1 MRYGGWLFISP
12 SNFLILPNASI
23 LHNLNATFFP
33 PWKRHLVRGHP
44 DGKWFKVYFLGQFKY
59 PDE

>member
-12 SNFLILPNASI
+12 SNFLILPTASI

-33 PWKRHLVRGHP
+33 PWKDTSCEDNLMANDSRSIS
-44 DGKWFKVYFLGQFKY
+44 
-59 PDE
+59 